1 MSFAHGLRPEFRF
14 PNGLY
19 IKSSIKQL
27 NQLDIRHHLTLKISG
42 HEIAEHEIDRPYDKA

>member
-19 IKSSIKQL
+19 IYYK
-27 NQLDIRHHLTLKISG
+27 RGPKIAFYPKNLSPTYR
-42 HEIAEHEIDRPYDKA
+42 EKVALMEP